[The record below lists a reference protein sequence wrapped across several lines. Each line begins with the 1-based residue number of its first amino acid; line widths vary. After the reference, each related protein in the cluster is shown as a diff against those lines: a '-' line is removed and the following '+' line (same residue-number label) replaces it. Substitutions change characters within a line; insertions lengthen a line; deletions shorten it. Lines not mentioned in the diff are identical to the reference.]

1 MARLASQAKMGYY
14 PTPPGV
20 VEHVKT
26 GLVLP
31 GPGLYRLLDT
41 CCGEGEAL
49 AQLAAGLSGVTTYGI
64 ELDENRVKAASQNL
78 DHVVWGDALN
88 ELVRREVA

>member
-41 CCGEGEAL
+41 CCG
-49 AQLAAGLSGVTTYGI
+49 
-64 ELDENRVKAASQNL
+64 
-78 DHVVWGDALN
+78 
-88 ELVRREVA
+88 